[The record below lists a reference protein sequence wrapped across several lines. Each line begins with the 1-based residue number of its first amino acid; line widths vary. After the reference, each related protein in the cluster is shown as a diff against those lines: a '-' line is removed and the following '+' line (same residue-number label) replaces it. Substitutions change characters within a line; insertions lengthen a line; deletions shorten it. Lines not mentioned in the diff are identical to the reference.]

1 MNSNNQTDGQ
11 KHGIRIAMAQLN
23 VTVGDISGN
32 RDLILAAM
40 RHARDELG
48 ADLLLTAELALTG
61 YPPEDLVLRP
71 GFMSRTHDAVT
82 ELMADVSG
90 IDLVLGHPRQQDG
103 KLFNSVSWIRNGLL
117 LGQYDK
123 QCLPNYAI
131 FDEKRYFSA
140 GNQPLVIDVKGCR
153 CAVIICEDCWET
165 GPMRQALQAGA
176 QLLLIPNAS
185 PYRRGKHQRRLETLG
200 RRIQETRLPMAYCNQ
215 VGGQDELL
223 FDGRSLFLA
232 DQQPALSARHCHSD
246 IVSADFNPATV
257 SWQSATGVS
266 VCSSDKSDQSETSA
280 ESDKQPQDLAE
291 VYQALALGLED
302 YLHKNNFKRC
312 VIGLS
317 GGIDSALCYAML
329 TDVLGAKN
337 LIAVT
342 MPSTHTSQLSLDL
355 AAEQVHLVG
364 GQLRTIPIASMHDDA
379 VALLGAGYGDISGL
393 ADQNIQARVRGLLLM
408 AISNDSGALLIA
420 TGNKSEL
427 ATGYCTIYGD
437 MCGGYSPLKDV
448 SKTLVYQ
455 LSHWRNQQGHIIP
468 QGVIERPPSAELA
481 PDQRDDDSLPP
492 YDRLDQIMQYYVE
505 QDWSIADIVAAGFD
519 ESEVR
524 QIAGLVL
531 QNEYKRRQ
539 GAPGIR
545 ITNRAFG
552 RDRRYPIT
560 SGWKDSGEQS

>member
-1 MNSNNQTDGQ
+1 MTSASVNSGL
-11 KHGIRIAMAQLN
+11 RVAMAQLN

-32 RDLILAAM
+32 RDLILNAM
-40 RHARDELG
+40 RQARDELG
-48 ADLLLTAELALTG
+48 ADVLLTSELALTG

-71 GFMSRTHDAVT
+71 GFMNRTHDVVT
-82 ELMADVSG
+82 ELIEQVKG
-90 IDLVLGHPRQQDG
+90 IDLLLGHPWREDD
-103 KLFNSVSWIRNGLL
+103 KLYNSVSWIRNGLL
-117 LGQYDK
+117 LGRYHK

-140 GNQPLVIDVKGCR
+140 GNQALVIDVNGCR
-153 CAVIICEDCWET
+153 CAVVICEDCWEP

-176 QLLLIPNAS
+176 HLLLTPNAS
-185 PYRRGKHQRRLETLG
+185 PYRRGKHARRLQTLG
-200 RRIQETRLPMAYCNQ
+200 ERIHETRLPMAYCNQ

-232 DQQPALSARHCHSD
+232 DQQATLCAAHCEHALVC
-246 IVSADFNPATV
+246 ADFSAATA
-257 SWQSATGVS
+257 SWQRVAGV
-266 VCSSDKSDQSETSA
+266 A
-280 ESDKQPQDLAE
+280 ECTDLDDVAITAVDDAQADDLVE
-291 VYQALALGLED
+291 VYQALCLGLGD
-302 YLHKNNFKRC
+302 YLRKNGFSRC

-317 GGIDSALCYAML
+317 GGIDSALCYAL
-329 TDVLGAKN
+329 LVDVLGADQVV
-337 LIAVT
+337 AVA
-342 MPSTHTSQLSLDL
+342 MPSQHTSQLSLDL
-355 AAEQVHLVG
+355 AAAQV
-364 GQLRTIPIASMHDDA
+364 QLADGRLYTIPIARMHDAA
-379 VALLGAGYGDISGL
+379 VDLLGENYGDIAGL
-393 ADQNIQARVRGLLLM
+393 ADENIQARARGLLLM
-408 AISNDSGALLIA
+408 AISNDSGAMLVA

-437 MCGGYSPLKDV
+437 MCGGFAPLKDV

-455 LSHWRNQQGHIIP
+455 LSAWRNRQGRLIP
-468 QGVIERPPSAELA
+468 QGVIERAPSAELA

-545 ITNRAFG
+545 ITVRAFG
-552 RDRRYPIT
+552 RDRRYPIS
-560 SGWKDSGEQS
+560 SGWKDSGQV

>member
-1 MNSNNQTDGQ
+1 MTIANPRT
-11 KHGIRIAMAQLN
+11 GIRVAMAQLN

-40 RHARDELG
+40 REARDELG
-48 ADLLLTAELALTG
+48 ANVLLTSELALTG

-71 GFMSRTHDAVT
+71 GFMKRTHDVVAEVI
-82 ELMADVSG
+82 AQVSG
-90 IDLVLGHPRQQDG
+90 IDLLLGHPWQEHDQ
-103 KLFNSVSWIRNGLL
+103 LYNSVSWIRNGLL
-117 LGQYDK
+117 LGRYHK

-140 GNQPLVIDVKGCR
+140 GNQALVVDVNGCR
-153 CAVIICEDCWET
+153 CAVVICEDCWEP

-176 QLLLIPNAS
+176 QLLLTPNAS
-185 PYRRGKHQRRLETLG
+185 PYRRGKHQRRLQTLG
-200 RRIQETRLPMAYCNQ
+200 ERIHETRLPMAYCNQ

-232 DQQPALSARHCHSD
+232 DQQATLCAAHCEAGL
-246 IVSADFNPATV
+246 VCADFSAATA
-257 SWQSATGVS
+257 SWQQVAS
-266 VCSSDKSDQSETSA
+266 VAECAEAGDEAA
-280 ESDKQPQDLAE
+280 ESDAVAHEQPQDLVE
-291 VYQALALGLED
+291 VYQALQLGLHD
-302 YLHKNNFKRC
+302 YLRKNGFSRC

-317 GGIDSALCYAML
+317 GGIDSALCYALL
-329 TDVLGAKN
+329 TDVIGADN
-337 LIAVT
+337 VIAVAL
-342 MPSTHTSQLSLDL
+342 PSQHTSQLSLDL
-355 AAEQVHLVG
+355 AAEQVQLAG
-364 GQLRTIPIASMHDDA
+364 GKLHEIPIARLHDDA
-379 VALLGAGYGDISGL
+379 VELLADNYGAICGL
-393 ADQNIQARVRGLLLM
+393 ADENIQARSRAILLM
-408 AISNDSGALLIA
+408 AISNDSGAMLVA

-437 MCGGYSPLKDV
+437 MCGGFAPLKDA

-455 LSHWRNQQGHIIP
+455 LCNWRNRQGMLIP
-468 QGVIERPPSAELA
+468 QGVVERPPSAELA

-492 YDRLDQIMQYYVE
+492 YDRLDQIMEYYVE

-519 ESEVR
+519 EAEVR

-545 ITNRAFG
+545 ITARAFG

-560 SGWKDSGEQS
+560 SGWKDSGIF

>member
-1 MNSNNQTDGQ
+1 MRQTSSLAEGL
-11 KHGIRIAMAQLN
+11 RVAMAQLN

-32 RDLILAAM
+32 RDLILDAM
-40 RHARDELG
+40 RTARDEHG
-48 ADLLLTAELALTG
+48 ADVLLTSELVLTG

-71 GFMSRTHDAVT
+71 GFMKRTHEVVT
-82 ELMADVSG
+82 EMITEVSG
-90 IDLVLGHPRQQDG
+90 IDLVLGHPWQEDD

-117 LGQYDK
+117 LGRYHK

-140 GNQPLVIDVKGCR
+140 GHQSLVIDVKGIR
-153 CAVIICEDCWET
+153 CAVVICEDCWEP
-165 GPMRQALQAGA
+165 GPIRQALQAGA
-176 QLLLIPNAS
+176 HLLLTPNAS
-185 PYRRGKHQRRLETLG
+185 PYRRGKHLRRLQTLG
-200 RRIQETRLPMAYCNQ
+200 ERIHETRLPMAYCNQ

-232 DQQPALSARHCHSD
+232 DQHPTLCAAHCEAGL
-246 IVSADFNPATV
+246 VCADFAAANS
-257 SWQSATGVS
+257 SWQQVTGVAECVAADHEENES
-266 VCSSDKSDQSETSA
+266 AAQAQSH
-280 ESDKQPQDLAE
+280 DVAE
-291 VYQALALGLED
+291 VYQALHLGLQD
-302 YLHKNNFKRC
+302 YLRKNGFNRC

-317 GGIDSALCYAML
+317 GGIDSALCYAL
-329 TDVLGAKN
+329 LVDVIGADN
-337 LIAVT
+337 VIAVAL
-342 MPSTHTSQLSLDL
+342 PSQHTSQLSLDL
-355 AAEQVHLVG
+355 ALQQVQCVG
-364 GQLRTIPIASMHDDA
+364 GKLHTIPIARLHDDA
-379 VALLGAGYGDISGL
+379 VALLAENYRPIAGL
-393 ADQNIQARVRGLLLM
+393 ADENIQARARGMLLM
-408 AISNDSGALLIA
+408 AISNDSGAMLVA

-437 MCGGYSPLKDV
+437 MCGGFSPLKDV

-455 LSHWRNQQGHIIP
+455 LCAWRNDQSRVIP
-468 QGVIERPPSAELA
+468 QGVIERAPSAELA

-492 YDRLDQIMQYYVE
+492 YDRLDRIMQHYVE

-519 ESEVR
+519 EAEVR

-545 ITNRAFG
+545 ITARAFG

-560 SGWKDSGEQS
+560 SGWKDSGEITSSN